1 MVPSGSLI
9 SCNKLLI
16 DAFLY
21 TSLNSGLSIA
31 GSVWQTKTSFLFDDM
46 ATFNASMDLGR
57 PTNKVV
63 TIPGKTTTSLKGITG
78 RSDFI
83 SFIYPI

>member
-1 MVPSGSLI
+1 
-9 SCNKLLI
+9 
-16 DAFLY
+16 
-21 TSLNSGLSIA
+21 
-31 GSVWQTKTSFLFDDM
+31 M
-46 ATFNASMDLGR
+46 ATFNASIDLGR